1 MRRRGPACLLLWIAL
16 ALAAQPAPE
25 LAVTAEPHHH
35 LALQNAYVR
44 VCKVEVPPHEAT
56 LMHRHDY
63 DYIYV
68 TLGSARVEN
77 DVQGKA
83 PVTLALQ
90 DGETRFRPGKFAH
103 VVRNLSDQ
111 PFRNVSI
118 ELLRSRQAGRG
129 GRHKWKE
136 ERGLE
141 VLNGGTQDILFVKDG
156 ARVSDVQLQPG
167 GVLPKH
173 RHAGPHLVVAVT
185 DLDLRSEV
193 EGGGSAVRQL
203 QAGDIAWVK
212 GGFTHT
218 LTNVGTKDAR
228 FVAVEFQ

>member
-1 MRRRGPACLLLWIAL
+1 
-16 ALAAQPAPE
+16 
-25 LAVTAEPHHH
+25 
-35 LALQNAYVR
+35 
-44 VCKVEVPPHEAT
+44 
-56 LMHRHDY
+56 MHRHDY

-228 FVAVEFQ
+228 FITVEFQ